1 LYVDHLI
8 KYKLLSLNYTYFKAI
23 LLIELSFFLGHE
35 FPYVIKMNYLRE
47 AGRSIKDDD
56 NSHKF
61 ILIDKNARK
70 VSNLNSAHQNNNINT
85 ESSSSANRPSSN
97 LTTMPTVN
105 NTVSARA
112 SDLPGS
118 QTKEFDTEAY
128 KLQKLRKKIFGN
140 RTNAAENSINLAE
153 SSIVITKQPVL
164 KSTSVDVVQVASLTS
179 TKVENKLLNSF
190 KKSEAT
196 SNASILQLR
205 STSLSHSGS
214 YKQQR
219 SESVNLIKS
228 SGLHS
233 KKSSVGA
240 TDLSIAHAKHLNNH
254 SNYSHSITNST
265 LKPFYSKLKKTHLF
279 GVKLEKL
286 CGVYSHLNCKLPIQ
300 IMVMFQASV

>member
-1 LYVDHLI
+1 
-8 KYKLLSLNYTYFKAI
+8 
-23 LLIELSFFLGHE
+23 
-35 FPYVIKMNYLRE
+35 MNYLRE

-70 VSNLNSAHQNNNINT
+70 VSNLNSAHQHNNINT
-85 ESSSSANRPSSN
+85 ESSSSANRLSSN

-118 QTKEFDTEAY
+118 QTKEFETEAY
-128 KLQKLRKKIFGN
+128 KLQKLRKKFFGN

-153 SSIVITKQPVL
+153 SSIVITKEPVL
-164 KSTSVDVVQVASLTS
+164 KSTCVDVVLTS

-190 KKSEAT
+190 KKSEAPAT

-219 SESVNLIKS
+219 SESVNLIKM

-265 LKPFYSKLKKTHLF
+265 LKPFYSKLKKSHLF

-286 CGVYSHLNCKLPIQ
+286 CGVYSHSNCKLPSQ
-300 IMVMFQASV
+300 IMVMLQASV

>member
-1 LYVDHLI
+1 
-8 KYKLLSLNYTYFKAI
+8 
-23 LLIELSFFLGHE
+23 
-35 FPYVIKMNYLRE
+35 MNYLRE

-70 VSNLNSAHQNNNINT
+70 VSNLNSAHQHNNINT
-85 ESSSSANRPSSN
+85 ESSSSANRLSSN

-105 NTVSARA
+105 NTVSAR
-112 SDLPGS
+112 
-118 QTKEFDTEAY
+118 F
-128 KLQKLRKKIFGN
+128 FGN

-153 SSIVITKQPVL
+153 SSIVITKEPVL
-164 KSTSVDVVQVASLTS
+164 KSTCVDVVLTS

-190 KKSEAT
+190 KKSEAPAT

-219 SESVNLIKS
+219 SESVNLIKM

-265 LKPFYSKLKKTHLF
+265 LKPFYSKLKKSHLF

-286 CGVYSHLNCKLPIQ
+286 CGVYSHSNCKLPSQ
-300 IMVMFQASV
+300 IMVMLQASV